1 MDKDRGMSQSQFFN
15 PISDLEKSD
24 ILSSVCRQKKLCI
37 VKLLDRFYKVHF
49 IKKNDQF
56 IFIEKTNLFKV
67 TQEKVIIQFEHQGD
81 QYFFQSIAS
90 SNEDFFEVQPPEKMF
105 KIQRRNDF
113 RVTIP
118 GAIRPEL
125 SLLTYPDLKTEL
137 VDISLGGIKL
147 IIKTQFALEIVIDQ
161 LLSIRIKVMDF
172 EESDLKVVVKFS
184 QFNAK
189 DKILTLGCQFN
200 ELDVTQTS
208 TLRNTLIQIDR
219 ILRGKSD
226 DDL

>member
-1 MDKDRGMSQSQFFN
+1 MSQSQFFN
-15 PISDLEKSD
+15 PVVDPEKSE
-24 ILSSVCRQKKLCI
+24 ILASACRNKILCI

-67 TQEKVIIQFEHQGD
+67 TKEKLVVQFEYQGD
-81 QYFFQSIAS
+81 QFFFQSTAS
-90 SNEDFFEVQPPEKMF
+90 SNEDFFEIQPPEKLF

-118 GAIRPEL
+118 SVIRPEL
-125 SLLTYPDLKTEL
+125 SIAAYPDLKTEL
-137 VDISLGGIKL
+137 VDISLGGIRL
-147 IIKTQFALEIVIDQ
+147 YIKTQFALELSIDQ
-161 LLSIRIKVMDF
+161 IVSIRIKVMDF

-189 DKILTLGCQFN
+189 DKILTLGCQFH

-219 ILRGKSD
+219 ILRGKTE